1 MTIVERINKDPRVQD
16 LYKAYMAHP
25 FIVGIKEGNLDRDK
39 FKHYL
44 IQDSLYLKDYGKVY
58 ASVFLQ
64 MNRIQ
69 DLQFLHTCI
78 GVVVADETNMHTQYL
93 LDYDLDVYK
102 VDDEPV
108 APENRAYLDYMLS
121 FAKGD
126 DVKKA
131 FVSALPCTLTYEFIG
146 KNLKADLGD
155 KIEGNYFRPWIEAY
169 AGEGFED
176 FSVRSVELINRLCKD
191 CSEEALNE
199 LVEIYV
205 KACEHEM
212 NFWDMSYRG

>member
-1 MTIVERINKDPRVQD
+1 MTIVERINNDPRVQD

-64 MNRIQ
+64 MDRIQ

-108 APENRAYLDYMLS
+108 SPENRAYLDYMLS
-121 FAKGD
+121 FAKGE
-126 DVKKA
+126 DVKKT

-146 KNLKADLGD
+146 KSLKADLGD
-155 KIEGNYFRPWIEAY
+155 KIEGNYFKPWIEAY

-176 FSVRSVELINRLCKD
+176 FSVRSVELINRLCKE
-191 CSEEALNE
+191 CSEDALNE

-212 NFWDMSYRG
+212 NFWDMSYKG